1 MLSGCSGQPAIILSP
16 LHVPSPPVPYQGS
29 TGSVLLSPVPM
40 HHIQKTAVPCCHP
53 SCLHSAPSLTNGPSQ
68 IPGLPSVLRISFY
81 FAFSSY
87 TFKVNFTLSASICKI
102 PAHFMPGSLIHC
114 LFTFFV
120 PYAVFA
126 FTLSGVWTV
135 SKNVLPSTRSSPI
148 STFTAFAVFPVLVNL
163 WVVEIPVYVIS

>member
-1 MLSGCSGQPAIILSP
+1 MFRTTGNNSFTFTCSQSCGSISGKHRFSTPVTCSHAPYTEDSSSVLSSILSTFSTFINERT
-16 LHVPSPPVPYQGS
+16 VPNSRS
-29 TGSVLLSPVPM
+29 TVCASN
-40 HHIQKTAVPCCHP
+40 IFFT
-53 SCLHSAPSLTNGPSQ
+53 
-68 IPGLPSVLRISFY
+68 LP
-81 FAFSSY
+81 FSSY

-102 PAHFMPGSLIHC
+102 PAHFMPGSLIIHC